1 MLPPCEARGQDVV
14 LNIFRT
20 GWATQDAAE
29 LFSLT
34 SQHRYRNPQARC
46 GNVSEFFA
54 IDINV
59 PRASEGREK
68 VTISAS
74 WRQAFL
80 PCLPLA
86 KKSGQVWVGSRRG
99 VGTRFSTREVGSLL
113 RRSRGAN

>member
-1 MLPPCEARGQDVV
+1 MALEVV
-14 LNIFRT
+14 SK
-20 GWATQDAAE
+20 GG
-29 LFSLT
+29 
-34 SQHRYRNPQARC
+34 

-86 KKSGQVWVGSRRG
+86 KKSGQAGG
-99 VGTRFSTREVGSLL
+99 ELSTRG
-113 RRSRGAN
+113 RNTIFDA

>member
-1 MLPPCEARGQDVV
+1 MGSEVV
-14 LNIFRT
+14 SK
-20 GWATQDAAE
+20 GG
-29 LFSLT
+29 
-34 SQHRYRNPQARC
+34 

-86 KKSGQVWVGSRRG
+86 KKSGQAG
-99 VGTRFSTREVGSLL
+99 
-113 RRSRGAN
+113 

>member
-1 MLPPCEARGQDVV
+1 MGKTTPQREAFCNRPCVFCIHKKVPWG
-14 LNIFRT
+14 LT
-20 GWATQDAAE
+20 K
-29 LFSLT
+29 SLVSPAGP
-34 SQHRYRNPQARC
+34 SQKAPNHKGG

-86 KKSGQVWVGSRRG
+86 KKSGQAG
-99 VGTRFSTREVGSLL
+99 
-113 RRSRGAN
+113 